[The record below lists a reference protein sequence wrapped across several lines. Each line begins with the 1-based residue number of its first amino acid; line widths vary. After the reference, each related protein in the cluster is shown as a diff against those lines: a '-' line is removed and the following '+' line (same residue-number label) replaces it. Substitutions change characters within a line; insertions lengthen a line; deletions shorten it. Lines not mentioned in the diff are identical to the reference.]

1 MSFGAMLRRQD
12 GTPFYIDGTMPIS
25 LVRKQNFSVD
35 ATVNSGN
42 GQRIPLDTS
51 SGTPYLYFV
60 RLEQPDGWAYQQVV
74 SGRHGIVVGAFS
86 SGAVSGVI
94 YVFGA
99 VVQPVPTWGIQIN
112 DSLGRCV
119 LTNET
124 RVLMGI
130 NIVNPTGNAGTADYL
145 NETVSGKKAIIPA
158 RCGAV
163 VYSQVMGG
171 NIVTQIIMRSTGCY
185 WDGSNTTIRSN
196 QMGRSSAYINV
207 SSTKGSGYA
216 PPYIDC
222 NLYD

>member
-1 MSFGAMLRRQD
+1 MLTRED
-12 GTPFYIDGTMPIS
+12 GTPFYIQDTIPIA
-25 LVRKQNFSVD
+25 LVRKQTFSVD

-42 GQRIPLDTS
+42 GQRITLDAST
-51 SGTPYLYFV
+51 GTPYLYFV
-60 RLEQPDGWAYQQVV
+60 RFDQSDGWAYQQAA
-74 SGRHGIVVGAFS
+74 SGTHGLVVGAFS
-86 SGAVSGVI
+86 SGTVSGTI

-99 VVQPVPTWGIQIN
+99 VVQTVPAWGIQIN
-112 DSLGRCV
+112 DSTGKCI

-124 RVLMGI
+124 RVLRGI

-145 NETVSGKKAIIPA
+145 NETVTGKKAIIPA

-163 VYSQVMGG
+163 VYSQTIGG
-171 NIVTQIIMRSTGCY
+171 NVVTQIIMRSTGCY
-185 WDGSNTTIRSN
+185 FDGTNTIIKSN
-196 QMGRSSAYINV
+196 QMGRSSASIAV